1 MLQASYEFWG
11 VSMVALLIGMFT
23 LKRLIYRR
31 HADRVNCVGR
41 LVSEDAQSDHDIQHR
56 ALMFLMAQKTDTILA
71 ALARTITQERQKLGT
86 IVRNPSIAEAVDAY
100 PAEAISGA
108 DDRQTPYDRI
118 LPMAQNGIAVER
130 IARQLQLPEAEV
142 SLVMR
147 VKA

>member
-1 MLQASYEFWG
+1 MLQVSYEIWG
-11 VSMVALLIGMFT
+11 VSMVALLIGMLT

-31 HADRVNCVGR
+31 HAGRVKCVDR

-56 ALMFLMAQKTDTILA
+56 ALMFLMTQKTDTILA

-86 IVRNPSIAEAVDAY
+86 IVRNPSMTEAVNAY
-100 PAEAISGA
+100 AAAAISGA

-147 VKA
+147 VNA